1 MASNSNS
8 EPQTERISKQR
19 PASVESKFW
28 TRGSLKNTEIA
39 LGGVKVK
46 VRTDA
51 TPSNL
56 KLVRDLVENR
66 FEEFADRLERGMT
79 AHQLMVLVAFNLAED
94 LIREREKLRYLKK
107 RVVENGERLLTRV
120 EARLSR
126 QQNSK
131 SSAGSKAK
139 QTR

>member
-1 MASNSNS
+1 MQAGRDNSKTTGRPKRS
-8 EPQTERISKQR
+8 ETEARY
-19 PASVESKFW
+19 W
-28 TRGSLKNTEIA
+28 TRGSPKQTEIS
-39 LGGVKVK
+39 LGGVRVK

-56 KLVRDLVENR
+56 KLVRDLVEGR
-66 FEEFADRLERGMT
+66 FDEFADRLERGMT

-94 LIREREKLRYLKK
+94 LIREREKLRFLKK
-107 RVVENGERLLTRV
+107 RVVENGERLLSRV

-126 QQNSK
+126 ELASK
-131 SSAGSKAK
+131 PASQKTK